1 MVIFC
6 FKGREISNSTVTA
19 ACLAT
24 LLEELSDA
32 REARGIHIALNHNIT
47 IAADFEKAFNPQDG
61 TPLGVYIGSYFI
73 F

>member
-1 MVIFC
+1 MVDLYTPT
-6 FKGREISNSTVTA
+6 KGFVREQGEVFGFFSP
-19 ACLAT
+19 
-24 LLEELSDA
+24 
-32 REARGIHIALNHNIT
+32 RERIRAGAESIHVVLNHNIT